1 MSLGLDDVYRIAEL
15 AHVGINEEAAQR
27 MQTELNDIFKMIER
41 IQAVD
46 TEGVEPMMHPH
57 DGVQRLREDKVV
69 FGNNREEN
77 MKNAPEEFEGLFL
90 VPQVIE

>member
-27 MQTELNDIFKMIER
+27 MQAELNDIFKMIER

-46 TEGVEPMMHPH
+46 TERVEPMMHPH

>member
-27 MQTELNDIFKMIER
+27 MQAELNDIFKMIER

-77 MKNAPEEFEGLFL
+77 MKNAPEELEGQIGRAH
-90 VPQVIE
+90 V

>member
-27 MQTELNDIFKMIER
+27 MQAELNDIFKMIER

-46 TEGVEPMMHPH
+46 TEGVESMMHPH

>member
-27 MQTELNDIFKMIER
+27 MQAELNDIFKMIER

-46 TEGVEPMMHPH
+46 TEGEPMMHPH

>member
-27 MQTELNDIFKMIER
+27 MQAELNDIFKMIER

-46 TEGVEPMMHPH
+46 TKGVEPMMHPH

>member
-27 MQTELNDIFKMIER
+27 MQAELNDIFKMIER

-46 TEGVEPMMHPH
+46 TEGAEPMMHPH